1 MKTLIK
7 NARILTMVSGQD
19 LFEGDLVIDG
29 DRIAYVGL
37 SKRHEDT
44 FDRIIDAE
52 GNVIMPGFKNAHT
65 HSSMTFLR
73 SFADDLPLKEW
84 LYEAVFPLEAKLTP
98 HDIYVLAKVAFAE
111 YLTSGITADFDM
123 YYHPDQVA
131 RASIDVGFRT
141 VCLGT
146 VSNYKESVALMKGH
160 YKLINNMDSL
170 VSYRMGFHAE
180 YTTSEEILK
189 ELSKAAHELKTPIFT
204 HISET
209 ELEVKDCLKRHGT
222 TPPLYIDS
230 LGLFDYGGGG
240 FHCVHLTKEDLE
252 LFHRRGLY
260 AVTCPGSN
268 TKLGSGIAPIQTMI
282 DMGINLA
289 IGTDGPAS
297 NNCLDMFKEMMLT
310 FALQKTKLASATAA
324 NHVKILEMATV
335 GGAKAMGL
343 TDSDVLAVGKY
354 ADLIMIDL
362 RQPNMQPLN
371 HIVKNIVYSGSK
383 ANIKMT
389 MIAGKVLYENG
400 QFHLDQP
407 IEKIY
412 EEAQAITDRLKRPS

>member
-1 MKTLIK
+1 MKILIK

-19 LFEGDLVIDG
+19 LFTGDLIVDG
-29 DRIAYVGL
+29 ERIAYVGP
-37 SKRHEDT
+37 SRPHPNET
-44 FDRIIDAE
+44 FDRVIDAN

-65 HSSMTFLR
+65 HSPMTFLR

-84 LYEAVFPLEAKLTP
+84 LYQAVFPLEAKLMP
-98 HDIYVLAKVAFAE
+98 QDIYLLSKVAFAE

-146 VSNYKESVALMKGH
+146 VNNFKESVALMKDH
-160 YKLINNMDSL
+160 YRLINHMNPL

-180 YTTSEEILK
+180 YTTSEDILK

-209 ELEVKDCLKRHGT
+209 ESEVRGCLERHGT
-222 TPPLYIDS
+222 TPPMYFER

-240 FHCVHLTKEDLE
+240 FHCVHLTEEDLD
-252 LFHRRGLY
+252 LFKRRGLY

-268 TKLGSGIAPIQTMI
+268 TKLGSGIAPVQTMI
-282 DMGINLA
+282 DRGINLA

-297 NNCLDMFKEMMLT
+297 NNCLDMFKEMTLT
-310 FALQKTKLASATAA
+310 FALQKTKLADATAA
-324 NHVKILEMATV
+324 DPYKILEMATV
-335 GGAKAMGL
+335 GGARAMGL
-343 TDSDVLAVGKY
+343 ADSDVLAVDKY

-362 RQPNMQPLN
+362 HQPNMQPLN
-371 HIVKNIVYSGSK
+371 NIVKNIVYSGSK
-383 ANIKMT
+383 SNVKLT
-389 MIAGKVLYENG
+389 MIAGKILFEDG
-400 QFHLDQP
+400 IFHLDRP
-407 IEKIY
+407 IEDIY
-412 EEAQAITDRLKRPS
+412 RDAQAITDRLKV

>member
-7 NARILTMVSGQD
+7 NARILTMINGQD
-19 LFEGDLVIDG
+19 LFEGDIVVEG
-29 DRIAYVGL
+29 ARIAYIGP
-37 SKRHEDT
+37 SQTHQDQ
-44 FDRIIDAE
+44 FDRVIDAG

-65 HSSMTFLR
+65 HSPMTFLR

-84 LYEAVFPLEAKLTP
+84 LYQAVFPLEAKLTP
-98 HDIYVLAKVAFAE
+98 HDVYVLAKVAFAE

-131 RASIDVGFRT
+131 RASVDVGFRT

-146 VSNYKESVALMKGH
+146 VNDFKESVALMKDH
-160 YKLINNMDSL
+160 YRLINAMDPL

-189 ELSKAAHELKTPIFT
+189 ELAKAAHELKTPIFT

-209 ELEVKDCLKRHGT
+209 ELEVKGCLERHGT
-222 TPPLYIDS
+222 TPPMYFER

-240 FHCVHLTKEDLE
+240 FHCVHLTQEDLD
-252 LFHRRGLY
+252 LFKRRGLY

-297 NNCLDMFKEMMLT
+297 NNCLDMFKEMTLT
-310 FALQKTKLASATAA
+310 FALQKTKLSDATAA
-324 NHVKILEMATV
+324 NPYKILEMATV
-335 GGAKAMGL
+335 GGARAMGL

-371 HIVKNIVYSGSK
+371 NIVKNIIYSGSK
-383 ANIKMT
+383 SNVKLT
-389 MIAGKVLYENG
+389 MVAGKVLYEDG
-400 QFHLDQP
+400 RFHLDQP
-407 IEKIY
+407 IEQIY
-412 EEAQAITDRLKRPS
+412 EEAQAITDRIKG